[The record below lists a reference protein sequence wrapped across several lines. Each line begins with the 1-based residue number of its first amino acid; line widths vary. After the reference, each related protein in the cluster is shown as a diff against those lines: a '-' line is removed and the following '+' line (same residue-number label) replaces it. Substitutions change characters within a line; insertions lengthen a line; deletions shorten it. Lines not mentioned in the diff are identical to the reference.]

1 MVFYETSI
9 FTDQVTHLLDDV
21 SYRKLQNQ
29 LVRAPESGDLV
40 PRSGG
45 LRKIRWQAAG
55 RGKRGGLR
63 VIYYLQSRDRIYL
76 LFAYPKNAQ
85 DNLTPLQTQRLR
97 QLTEQSLL
105 P

>member
-1 MVFYETSI
+1 MVFYETPI
-9 FTDQVTHLLDDV
+9 FIDQVTHLLDDE

-29 LVRAPESGDLV
+29 LVRDPESGDLV

-45 LRKIRWQAAG
+45 LRKIRWLAAG
-55 RGKRGGLR
+55 QGKRGGLR
-63 VIYYLQSRDRIYL
+63 VIYYLQSQERIYL

-85 DNLTPLQTQRLR
+85 ENLTPQQTQKLR
-97 QLTEQSLL
+97 QLIEQTLL

>member
-1 MVFYETSI
+1 MVFYETPI
-9 FTDQVTHLLDDV
+9 FIDQVTHLLDDE

-29 LVRAPESGDLV
+29 LVRDPESGDLV

-63 VIYYLQSRDRIYL
+63 VIYYLQSHERIYL

-85 DNLTPLQTQRLR
+85 ENLTPQQTQKLR
-97 QLTEQSLL
+97 QLIEQTLL

>member
-85 DNLTPLQTQRLR
+85 ENLTPLQTQRLR
-97 QLTEQSLL
+97 QLIEQTLL

>member
-1 MVFYETSI
+1 MVFYETSV
-9 FTDQVTHLLDDV
+9 FTNQVTQLIDDE
-21 SYRKLQNQ
+21 SYRSLQNH

-45 LRKIRWQAAG
+45 LRKIRWQASG

-63 VIYYLQSRDRIYL
+63 VIYYLQSNDRIYL
-76 LFAYPKNAQ
+76 LFAYPKNVQ
-85 DNLTPLQTQRLR
+85 ENLTPQQTQKLR
-97 QLTEQSLL
+97 DLVAQTLL